1 MNNTAKIPLF
11 LITAELINYLFDY
24 SLLLPIGSELLA
36 KSSRLISEPLTIT
49 LLLIVFIL
57 IANVVT
63 YAFKKSLKYT

>member
-1 MNNTAKIPLF
+1 MNNMAKIPLF
-11 LITAELINYLFDY
+11 FITAELINYLFGY
-24 SLLLPIGSELLA
+24 SSLSPIGSELLA

-49 LLLIVFIL
+49 LLLIFFIL